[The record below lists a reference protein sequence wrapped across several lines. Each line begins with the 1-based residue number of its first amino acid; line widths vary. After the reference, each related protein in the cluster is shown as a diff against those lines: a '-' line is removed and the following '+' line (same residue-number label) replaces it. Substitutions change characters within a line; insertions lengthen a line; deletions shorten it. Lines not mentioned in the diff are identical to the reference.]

1 MSYLVFARKYRPQ
14 TFADIL
20 GQGPIVTTL
29 TNAVRQGRVGHAYL
43 FAGPRGTGKTST
55 ARIFAKALNCAE
67 GPTPTPCLACSQCE
81 EIAQGRFLDVLEI
94 DGASNR
100 GIDQIRALRE
110 HSKFSTV
117 SGAFKVYIIDE
128 VHQIT
133 SEGFNALLKI
143 LEEPPSHV
151 IFILATT
158 AAHKVPATILSRC
171 QRYDFKRLPLD
182 LIASKLKGIAQEE
195 KLHLSDEAA
204 VEIGKA
210 ASGSLRDAESIL
222 DQAAAFTGGKIR
234 LEDIETLLGTIS
246 EEIFAEA
253 VSAIQAR
260 EPVRLL
266 KLVAEAANSGTD
278 LIQWVLEFLSFLRN
292 LSAAKAGVG
301 PLGFE
306 DSGKEAIQHL
316 QEISKGISGEE
327 LTVIAQMLIA
337 AIETMRRVDEPRIPL
352 ELSLIRLSSGEPMAP
367 VGELLNRLEQI
378 SRDLRGGAGVVSP
391 QAQAVHQ
398 PSFAYRESRPQTPVA
413 QKPPGSPFEVGE
425 KARSAVSPPVAGLEG
440 ILSVWPVFVGQIQQ
454 QKAMTAAYLSEA
466 RPVQLDSGDP
476 DQLVIG
482 LPKGSEFQLS
492 SLEKLPVRQLIEQ
505 VLKDLMGRAVRCSF
519 KISDNLPESVPVRSQ
534 KEGSSS
540 GDPAGRLENSPSGG
554 PPSSLVDSVVDLFEG
569 RVLPGRE

>member
-29 TNAVRQGRVGHAYL
+29 TNAVRQRRVGHAYL

-55 ARIFAKALNCAE
+55 ARIFAKALNCTE
-67 GPTPTPCLACSQCE
+67 GPTPTPCLSCSQCE
-81 EIAQGRFLDVLEI
+81 EIAQGRSLDVLEI

-110 HSKFSTV
+110 HSKFSPV

-195 KLHLSDEAA
+195 KLQLSDEAA
-204 VEIGKA
+204 VGIGKA
-210 ASGSLRDAESIL
+210 ASGSLRDAESLL

-234 LEDIETLLGTIS
+234 LEDLETLLGTIS

-253 VSAIQAR
+253 VSSIQAR

-266 KLVAEAANSGTD
+266 KLVAEATNSGTD

-306 DSGKEAIQHL
+306 DSSKEAIQRL

-327 LTVIAQMLIA
+327 LTIIAQVLIA

-378 SRDLRGGAGVVSP
+378 SRDLRGGTGLVSP

-398 PSFAYRESRPQTPVA
+398 PASDYRASRPQAPVA
-413 QKPPGSPFEVGE
+413 QKPPVLPAEAGE
-425 KARSAVSPPVAGLEG
+425 GVRPAVNPPAAGLEG
-440 ILSVWPVFVGQIQQ
+440 ILSVWPVLVGQIRQ

-466 RPVQLDSGDP
+466 RPLRLDLGDP
-476 DQLVIG
+476 AQLVIG
-482 LPKGSEFQLS
+482 LPKGSEFQLA

-505 VLKDLMGRAVRCSF
+505 ILKGLLGRAVRCSF
-519 KISDNLPESVPVRSQ
+519 KISDHLPELAPIRSQ
-534 KEGSSS
+534 KAGSSP
-540 GDPAGRLENSPSGG
+540 GDPAGRPEEELSD